1 MVKVAIISSI
11 AQTKQDHRGERWF
24 MTLSRI
30 NATDITVVS
39 LTKAE
44 HMFWIVHRCRWHK
57 AACVCKLFLTLVL
70 QMHDLCPF
78 YLNGRSDVVIY
89 QHVDGS
95 HCKMFK
101 MKREHQYCRCT
112 WPFSF
117 DTVDQMCLSGTP
129 IWMGELQNV
138 QKWRGNINQCS
149 RKSLA

>member
-1 MVKVAIISSI
+1 
-11 AQTKQDHRGERWF
+11 

-39 LTKAE
+39 LAKAE

-101 MKREHQYCRCT
+101 MKREHQCRCT
-112 WPFSF
+112 REYQYYVREPFSF
-117 DTVDQMCLSGTP
+117 DTVDQMC
-129 IWMGELQNV
+129 
-138 QKWRGNINQCS
+138 
-149 RKSLA
+149 